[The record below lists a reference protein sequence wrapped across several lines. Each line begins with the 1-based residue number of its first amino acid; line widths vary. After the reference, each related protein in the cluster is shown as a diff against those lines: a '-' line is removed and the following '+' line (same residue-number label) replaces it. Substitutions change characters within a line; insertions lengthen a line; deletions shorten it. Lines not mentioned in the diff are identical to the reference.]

1 LQFPIVLAKATTIHK
16 SRAATLHQGVHA
28 RLDATCKEEGQA
40 YVALSRCPQQALC
53 TLEYF
58 TPKSLRFNSTAEWA
72 LTKLKAQQA
81 DRDGSRL
88 WKQLFEPPESKEF
101 YEARLAEM
109 GTPNWSKM
117 KRDKEKI
124 QDGEQLW
131 LCLQCGQ
138 EAPNAKAGIKAHK
151 RKCPAKLEAKAN
163 AKAKAKMAKSKGK
176 TKCRSQSTRTD
187 GVAEQNGA
195 AGPQQ
200 EPPFFERQEAAR
212 CGIHALNNVLGFHC
226 VGVEDMT
233 HAAETF
239 LFENPDLGD
248 NVQDHLAPEGDYSI
262 EVMSMVLRTK
272 AMAEFGQLRWQ
283 MDIQRVMTS
292 QDLHGCIGA
301 VQNLNNRHWVAL
313 RQVEAT
319 FLYCD
324 SLEAGLRQM
333 TEEELDALLA
343 VHPTYA
349 LRYI

>member
-1 LQFPIVLAKATTIHK
+1 M
-16 SRAATLHQGVHA
+16 
-28 RLDATCKEEGQA
+28 
-40 YVALSRCPQQALC
+40 ALSRCPQQALC

-176 TKCRSQSTRTD
+176 TKCRSQSTRRPCAHRIFPWQATCRRLLVQRPPIQSGQD
-187 GVAEQNGA
+187 RRRSRAERSCRPATGA
-195 AGPQQ
+195 TLLRTTGSSAVWNPCPQQ
-200 EPPFFERQEAAR
+200 CSWLP
-212 CGIHALNNVLGFHC
+212 
-226 VGVEDMT
+226 
-233 HAAETF
+233 
-239 LFENPDLGD
+239 
-248 NVQDHLAPEGDYSI
+248 
-262 EVMSMVLRTK
+262 LRRGRGHD
-272 AMAEFGQLRWQ
+272 ACSR
-283 MDIQRVMTS
+283 
-292 QDLHGCIGA
+292 
-301 VQNLNNRHWVAL
+301 NLLV
-313 RQVEAT
+313 
-319 FLYCD
+319 
-324 SLEAGLRQM
+324 
-333 TEEELDALLA
+333 
-343 VHPTYA
+343 
-349 LRYI
+349 